1 MAIKIKGLNHYAIA
15 VLDLEKSITFY
26 HEILGFDFLTRPD
39 FDFKGAWFDCGNGIS
54 LHLIQDKNVIAQNS
68 DSRKL
73 HFAFSVFDVQQT
85 KELLM
90 KSGIQI
96 LKDIKPIP
104 DGMLEMFVADPDGYL
119 IEFTNA

>member
-15 VLDLEKSITFY
+15 VLDLEKSINFY
-26 HEILGFDFLTRPD
+26 HDILGFDFLTRPD
-39 FDFKGAWFDCGNGIS
+39 FDFEGAWFDCGNGIS
-54 LHLIQDKNVIAQNS
+54 LHLIQDKNVIVQNS

-85 KELLM
+85 KEQLI
-90 KSGIQI
+90 KFGIQI
-96 LKDIKPIP
+96 LKDIKSRP
-104 DGMLEMFVADPDGYL
+104 DGMLQMFVADPDGYM

>member
-26 HEILGFDFLTRPD
+26 HDILGFDFLTRPD
-39 FDFKGAWFDCGNGIS
+39 FDFEGAWFDCGNGIS
-54 LHLIQDKNVIAQNS
+54 LHLIQDKNVLVQNS

-90 KSGIQI
+90 KFGIQI
-96 LKDIKPIP
+96 LKDIKPRP
-104 DGMLEMFVADPDGYL
+104 DGMLQMFVADPDGYM